1 MITQKQLIELG
12 FQEKE
17 ASVFLSLLELGP
29 STATEI
35 ARKAGINRTTSY
47 DILESL
53 SSRGLISLIPEAKIQ
68 KYAAQDPK
76 KVIDFLENK
85 VRNTK
90 KQLEKATSLLPELM
104 SVYNTKEK
112 PRVKFYEGIEEM
124 KEAFEDTLTAKNE
137 ILAYAVGEDMYKA
150 LSEKYFN
157 DYFKKRVAK
166 NISVRVIAPDD
177 EGTKKVIENDAE
189 ELRTTL
195 LVPKE
200 TFYFSVETN
209 IYNNKV
215 LLISWREKFAVLVE
229 SAQIAD
235 SQRKM
240 FELAWMGAKSINKT
254 ETPQSIVPRPERT
267 NEVSESKGEHIQYE
281 T

>member
-124 KEAFEDTLTAKNE
+124 KEAFEDTLTAKTE